1 MPSNWK
7 ELPSENTVTFA
18 PEGGYGTI
26 GGQSV
31 FTHGVQV
38 GIARNETHSLEE
50 ATQELIAALAQSNQQ
65 LARAGNATRGTL
77 GGRPALR
84 TLLANVSE
92 ATGGRERIVL
102 YTTQM
107 QDGSLF
113 YLIGVSPDGEFGT
126 YEPVINRVAQS
137 IRFLR

>member
-1 MPSNWK
+1 NWQ
-7 ELPSENTVTFA
+7 EMASENSVMFA
-18 PEGGYGTI
+18 PQGGHGAI
-26 GGQSV
+26 NGQSV

-50 ATQELIAALAQSNQQ
+50 ATQELLASFAQANPQ
-65 LARAGNATRGTL
+65 LGRSGNPTKGTL
-77 GGRPALR
+77 GGRAGLR
-84 TLLANVSE
+84 TMLANVSE

-107 QDGSLF
+107 KDGSLF
-113 YLIGVSPDGEFGT
+113 YLIGVSPEGEFGT
-126 YEPVINRVAQS
+126 YQPVINRVAQS